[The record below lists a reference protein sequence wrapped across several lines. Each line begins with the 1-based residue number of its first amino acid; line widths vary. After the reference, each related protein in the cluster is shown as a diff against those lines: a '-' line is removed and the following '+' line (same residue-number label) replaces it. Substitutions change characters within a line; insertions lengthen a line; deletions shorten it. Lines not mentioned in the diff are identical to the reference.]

1 MTHFLKGIRVLVTAG
16 SDGIGK
22 AIAAAFYGSGARV
35 HICGRTAEKLERCRE
50 EMPGLTYSV
59 ADVASYEDVEK
70 LFGDIKAGMGGLD
83 FLVNN
88 AGIAGPTGRVDEVTP
103 EEWAHTMKTNIDSQF
118 FCTKLAAPLLI
129 AAGGGAIINLGST
142 ASLFAYPH
150 RTPYAASKW
159 ATIGFTK
166 SVALELGEFKIR
178 VNAIC
183 PGCVEGPRIEG
194 VIAREAAKL
203 GLTPQEVREGYLG
216 QTALRTFIKAQDIA
230 DMCVYLCSPAGEKIS
245 GQSLAIDGFT
255 ENCHS

>member
-1 MTHFLKGIRVLVTAG
+1 M
-16 SDGIGK
+16 
-22 AIAAAFYGSGARV
+22 GA
-35 HICGRTAEKLERCRE
+35 
-50 EMPGLTYSV
+50 Y
-59 ADVASYEDVEK
+59 DEDK
-70 LFGDIKAGMGGLD
+70 Y
-83 FLVNN
+83 
-88 AGIAGPTGRVDEVTP
+88 RQ
-103 EEWAHTMKTNIDSQF
+103 QF

-230 DMCVYLCSPAGEKIS
+230 DMCVYLCSPSGEKIS